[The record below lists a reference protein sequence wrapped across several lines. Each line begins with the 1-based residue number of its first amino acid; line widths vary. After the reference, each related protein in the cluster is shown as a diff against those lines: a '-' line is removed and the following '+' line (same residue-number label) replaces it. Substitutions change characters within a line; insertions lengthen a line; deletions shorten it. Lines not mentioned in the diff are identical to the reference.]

1 MQFLEKNTFLWH
13 IFGWLIFMFLPLSF
27 FMMTDSL
34 QMETFNFH
42 FLNRLGSVVFLIG
55 VFYLNL
61 NILTPNILKKKR
73 IFVSFGVLIISFI
86 VLISIDILSTQN
98 NTPPARPQLPELMQ
112 PSMTYMRPPL
122 PKDRTGLARILGT
135 ILSFGL
141 VVGVSSGMALE
152 RDRLLHAEEKQEM
165 ALEKMAAELSVL
177 KLQISPHFLFN
188 TLNNIRWLARQK
200 SEATEDAIVKL
211 SQLLRYMIY
220 QTNKDTVS
228 LEQEINHLQN
238 YIDLQKMRLTNP
250 DAVQFTQEGMIR
262 GHSIEPLL
270 LISFVENAFKYGFH
284 SQIHSE
290 INISI
295 RTTDEALIFESRN
308 HIFEENKPSE
318 SDDSGIGVQN
328 VQKRLALHYPNR
340 HTLEITEKDDT
351 FHVYLKIELT

>member
-1 MQFLEKNTFLWH
+1 MQFFEKNTFLWH
-13 IFGWLIFMFLPLSF
+13 IFGWLIFTFLPFSF
-27 FMMTDSL
+27 FMMTDSF
-34 QMETFNFH
+34 QMESFNFY
-42 FLNRLGSVVFLIG
+42 LSNRLVSVIFLMG

-61 NILTPNILKKKR
+61 KILTPNILKKKKVFLSFG
-73 IFVSFGVLIISFI
+73 ILMVSFVVLMA
-86 VLISIDILSTQN
+86 IDRFSNQN
-98 NTPPARPQLPELMQ
+98 MAPPPRPQLPELMQ
-112 PSMTYMRPPL
+112 PSLTYMRPPL
-122 PKDRTGLARILGT
+122 PKDRSGLARLLGT
-135 ILSFGL
+135 VLSFSL
-141 VVGVSSGMALE
+141 VVGVSTGMALQ
-152 RDRLLHAEEKQEM
+152 RDRLRHAEEKQQM

-200 SEATEDAIVKL
+200 SAATEDAIVKL

-220 QTNKDTVS
+220 QTNKDKVS
-228 LEQEINHLQN
+228 LEQEVNHLHN

-250 DAVQFTQEGMIR
+250 DAVQFTQEGTIR

-290 INISI
+290 IIISI

-340 HTLEITEKDDT
+340 HTLNITEKDDT
-351 FHVYLKIELT
+351 FHVYLKIEWA